1 MQLIDGREL
10 ADKMKAKITLEVKQ
24 MKESGMKVP
33 HLAAVLVGD
42 NPGSQSYVR
51 NKVRYCDDVGFEST
65 LIKRDS
71 SISEGELLE
80 IVKDLNEDEAVD
92 GFIVQLPPA
101 GSHKCR

>member
-10 ADKMKAKITLEVKQ
+10 AEKMKIKISGEVKM
-24 MKESGMKVP
+24 MKEKGMKVP

-71 SISEGELLE
+71 SISEGELLD
-80 IVKDLNEDEAVD
+80 IVKDLNEHLACLH
-92 GFIVQLPPA
+92 ICQLRLKV
-101 GSHKCR
+101 S